1 MLIHEYNLTP
11 FFSNNNKC
19 LHCALDIISLEKIQ
33 INK

>member
-11 FFSNNNKC
+11 FFSNNNKR
-19 LHCALDIISLEKIQ
+19 LHCALDIMSSEKNK